1 MKFTLSWLKEH
12 LDAKA
17 SLAEIEETLT
27 RVGLEVEEIIDPAE
41 RLKDFV
47 VARVLE
53 AGPHPNADKLRVC
66 KVDAGKGPVQ
76 VVCGAPN
83 ARKGVVVVFAQP
95 GTYIPGLNVTLG
107 KASIRGV
114 ESMGMMCSERELE
127 LSQEHSGII
136 ELPKSAGEHIGERFA
151 TVMELDDPV
160 IHIKITP
167 NRPDCLGVRGVARD
181 LAAAGLGRLKPEDT
195 GFAEE
200 GGFASPVRIELK
212 FPRDAADACPVFVGR
227 YIRGVKNGPSPAW
240 LQRRLKAIGLRP
252 INALVDVTNY
262 ISYDRARP
270 LHVYDADKLK
280 GAIHARLGEKGESFL
295 ALDGRTYEVDEA
307 MCVIADDSGVLGLG
321 GVMGGEATGCT
332 EETTNVFIE
341 SAYFDPVRTA
351 KTGRRAGILSDARFR
366 FERGVDPQSAPL
378 GANLATQMI
387 LKICGGAASR
397 MAEVGRAPAPRAPI
411 AFNAGLVERLTGVRY
426 EPAEIS
432 GPLERLGFELDGEG
446 PDYKVT
452 APSWRPDIHGAA
464 DFVEEIV
471 RLKGVDSIPSAPL
484 PRGLGVARP
493 VLTTRQKRVIRVRR
507 ALASRG
513 FVEAVMWSFIP
524 RADATLFGGG
534 QNELELANPM
544 SAAMSSM
551 RPSLLPGLLAA
562 ARENRNRGFSDFALC
577 EVGTAFKGDRPED
590 QLTLAAGVRAGA
602 SKLAG
607 GGRHWSGSAGPAT
620 VFDAKADAL
629 AALAALGFDA
639 SKAQVVREA
648 PPWLHPGRSGAL
660 RLGPKVTLGVFGEF
674 HPETL
679 KTLDVSG
686 AVAGFELFLDAI
698 PEARRKSTARP
709 PLEAASLLPVTR
721 DFAFV
726 LDADVAAADVAR
738 AAQSADKKLITNVSV
753 FDLFEGKSLG
763 EGRKSLAIE
772 VTLQPREKTLTD
784 EEIEAVAAR
793 VAAAVRK
800 AVGGEIR
807 G

>member
-397 MAEVGRAPAPRAPI
+397 MAEAGRAPAPRAPI